1 MQQARF
7 RLDSQMNFLTGR
19 EALAKLTHYL
29 NFTGEAQ
36 GADCTVC
43 QEAERA
49 ERRQPPVHNGQKQ
62 EPYPAGPQQPNMS

>member
-7 RLDSQMNFLTGR
+7 RLDSQMNFLTWR
-19 EALAKLTHYL
+19 EALEKLTHYL

-43 QEAERA
+43 QEAKQA
-49 ERRQPPVHNGQKQ
+49 ARRPPVHNGQKQ
-62 EPYPAGPQQPNMS
+62 EPYPAGPQQPNTP